1 MADFTGSLGMAP
13 QSAPSVDVEIH
24 LGEGRLRVTSNGQL
38 IGDWSL
44 EDCDIR
50 AKIDGFHL
58 FVEDEEA
65 VLHTTD
71 DAGFALAFGMRSAPP
86 ALRRHIAAALR
97 PGHEVEISPRLKP
110 RPPAPP
116 GAKRVGA

>member
-1 MADFTGSLGMAP
+1 MADFKGSLGMAP
-13 QSAPSVDVEIH
+13 QSASGVDVEVH
-24 LGEGRLRVTSNGQL
+24 LGEGRLRVTSHGQL

-50 AKIDGFHL
+50 AKNDGFHL

-71 DAGFALAFGMRSAPP
+71 DAGFALAIGMRSAPP

-97 PGHEVEISPRLKP
+97 PGHEVEMSPRLKP
-110 RPPAPP
+110 RPPVPP
-116 GAKRVGA
+116 GTELAGA